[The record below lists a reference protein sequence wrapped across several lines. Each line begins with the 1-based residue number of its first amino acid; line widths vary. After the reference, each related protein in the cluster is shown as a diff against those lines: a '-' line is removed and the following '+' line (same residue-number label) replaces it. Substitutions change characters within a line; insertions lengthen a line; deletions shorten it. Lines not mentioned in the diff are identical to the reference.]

1 MNLGDSHYKLVFLES
16 DEGAEKNKSIC
27 VCGMSVAS
35 GAQRVQT
42 QLVAM
47 AVICATEFNRLYP
60 YLRYTP
66 SARAKH
72 GIPSI
77 THVVRSLAHLCLSAF
92 AKSFLEESKDVIVV
106 RNVFVTRTVVSVS
119 GRQQ

>member
-1 MNLGDSHYKLVFLES
+1 M
-16 DEGAEKNKSIC
+16 
-27 VCGMSVAS
+27 
-35 GAQRVQT
+35 T
-42 QLVAM
+42 
-47 AVICATEFNRLYP
+47 VICATEFNRSYV

-77 THVVRSLAHLCLSAF
+77 THVVRSLIHLCLTAF
-92 AKSFLEESKDVIVV
+92 AKSFLEESKYVIVV